1 MTQLWFSIKCQR
13 WNNIGSLTLN
23 RRNAFNVVST
33 LFCQRWKN
41 VDKFASAQL
50 SFPTK
55 FQCWNTV
62 FHQRWID
69 VIFSTLFQ
77 HCFANVEAKLINLR
91 RLSFHFQP
99 NINVETTLMN
109 VDDQRCF
116 NVDSTFMCLLRYFV
130 QRLELFKN
138 VYELDSTYK
147 NSSENESLTI
157 ILHGSEKIPVSINKE
172 VVNLTINFI

>member
-1 MTQLWFSIKCQR
+1 
-13 WNNIGSLTLN
+13 
-23 RRNAFNVVST
+23 
-33 LFCQRWKN
+33 
-41 VDKFASAQL
+41 
-50 SFPTK
+50 
-55 FQCWNTV
+55 
-62 FHQRWID
+62 
-69 VIFSTLFQ
+69 
-77 HCFANVEAKLINLR
+77 
-91 RLSFHFQP
+91 
-99 NINVETTLMN
+99 MN